1 MKSNNILNYVI
12 RKMPP
17 GKTWSGKIPQ
27 ENYPQENLP
36 PNPLYPTPE
45 NYPPYEIFCEFF
57 LSLIFIFV

>member
-1 MKSNNILNYVI
+1 MLYEKCP
-12 RKMPP
+12 REKCGP
-17 GKTWSGKIPQ
+17 

-45 NYPPYEIFCEFF
+45 KCPPYEIFCEFF